1 MVANK
6 INMKQIF
13 EDLKSFPTKEMK
25 NNAKKMTEKII
36 EKMNTKSDE
45 LSTRIETID
54 KKAEAAESLAEQN
67 QNNICNLASQS
78 TALQE
83 KLAEQAKK
91 MYESEKKTEVQINRN
106 SRDTLV
112 IRDIKKENQE
122 KTWNNTLHVFFSSL
136 YGLFGWNPYQFL
148 SDIKGEHKVDYKN
161 ANSPIYV
168 RFISWKVSQAVLG
181 SIIRA
186 NRSR

>member
-1 MVANK
+1 
-6 INMKQIF
+6 
-13 EDLKSFPTKEMK
+13 
-25 NNAKKMTEKII
+25 
-36 EKMNTKSDE
+36 
-45 LSTRIETID
+45 
-54 KKAEAAESLAEQN
+54 
-67 QNNICNLASQS
+67 
-78 TALQE
+78 
-83 KLAEQAKK
+83 
-91 MYESEKKTEVQINRN
+91 MYESEKKTEDQINRN

>member
-6 INMKQIF
+6 INMKQIS
-13 EDLKSFPTKEMK
+13 EDLKSFPAKEMK

-78 TALQE
+78 TAPQK
-83 KLAEQAKK
+83 KLAGE
-91 MYESEKKTEVQINRN
+91 
-106 SRDTLV
+106 
-112 IRDIKKENQE
+112 EN
-122 KTWNNTLHVFFSSL
+122 V
-136 YGLFGWNPYQFL
+136 
-148 SDIKGEHKVDYKN
+148 
-161 ANSPIYV
+161 
-168 RFISWKVSQAVLG
+168 
-181 SIIRA
+181 
-186 NRSR
+186 